1 MKKEARGFPN
11 NPKFV
16 ADQIRDI
23 LDVMIGRM
31 SLESQIKAYPNLRNR
46 INNLP
51 IIEMS
56 QKKHPGGAA
65 IGVSIGLIKNILN
78 GRDSTFINAVIRELL
93 KVL

>member
-31 SLESQIKAYPNLRNR
+31 SMEAQVRAYPNLRKR
-46 INNLP
+46 IADLP

-78 GRDSTFINAVIRELL
+78 GRDSVFINAVIKELI